1 VALTKFNYNSFD
13 LTSTAGSAIGFN
25 SSANGFT
32 NSSAGAMT
40 LIKTLTVSTASNAT
54 ILHGSSSVVFDSTY
68 PVYVIKYINV
78 FSSSGQNI
86 AMNFT
91 TDGSNYNVNMTTSTF
106 VAEHSEDD
114 SSVARLDYSESYDTA
129 QGTDQVVFNINKGG
143 LLNASDSSASGEIFI
158 FNPSSTTFVKHFIS
172 RACSMSEYPGATD
185 NYCSGYANT
194 SSAVTGVRFHVVN
207 SNNISGTFKLYGIK
221 DS

>member
-1 VALTKFNYNSFD
+1 MALTKFNYNSFD
-13 LTSTAGSAIGFN
+13 LTSTASSGLGFN

-91 TDGSNYNVNMTTSTF
+91 TDGSNYNVNMTTATF
-106 VAEHSEDD
+106 VAEHSEND
-114 SSVARLDYSESYDTA
+114 SDVARIDYSESYDEA
-129 QGTDQVVFNINKGG
+129 NGTDQVVFNINKGG
-143 LLNASDSSASGEIFI
+143 LRDATDSSASGEIFI
-158 FNPSSTTFVKHFIS
+158 FNPSSTTFVKHFMS

-185 NYCSGYANT
+185 NFCAGYANT
-194 SSAVTGVRFHVVN
+194 TSAVTGVRFHALS
-207 SNNISGTFKLYGIK
+207 SNTISGTFKLYGVK

>member
-1 VALTKFNYNSFD
+1 MALTKFNYNSFD
-13 LTSTAGSAIGFN
+13 LTSTASSGLGFN

-91 TDGSNYNVNMTTSTF
+91 RDGSNYNVNMTTTTF

-114 SSVARLDYSESYDTA
+114 SSVAGLNYSDSYDTA
-129 QGTDQVVFNINKGG
+129 QGTDQIVFNINKGG
-143 LLNASDSSASGEIFI
+143 LLDATDSSASGEIFI
-158 FNPSSTTFVKHFIS
+158 FNPSSTTFLKHFIS

-194 SSAVTGVRFHVVN
+194 SGAVTGVRFHAVS
-207 SNNISGTFKLYGIK
+207 SNTISGTFKLYGIK